1 MDHYNDMRTHYFD
14 WAATTPISDKA
25 LQTYIESAKNYSA
38 NPSALHAEGKK
49 ARQFLEEQRAQIAKF
64 LNVENKQL
72 IFTSGATES
81 NAIVLNSLLLRPK
94 AGGVIFSSLEHDSM
108 LQYNSFL
115 TLKGFKV
122 ELLKGSRGFVTAQG
136 LENLLTDDTQLVSI
150 MLVSNV
156 LGTIQNIKEL
166 VKVVRSY
173 EERGGRK
180 IHVHC
185 DATQALGKIDFDLGE
200 LDLDSASFSAHKING
215 PRGVGLLYLKSGRI
229 EVISRG
235 GSQEMGIRGGTENV
249 AAIAAMRCAIEE
261 SLTDLETK
269 RLKAIKLRELFE
281 KKISNCKAV
290 TLLSPNYNDNCVAN
304 ILMVAT
310 NAPSE
315 VFTRILY
322 DKGFCV
328 SSGSACSNNAPNK
341 KNNLLLLNGFT
352 DKEAANALRISFG
365 YDTTEEQITKLAET
379 ICLEAEKFNAM
390 TRSR

>member
-1 MDHYNDMRTHYFD
+1 MRTHYFD

-25 LQTYIESAKNYSA
+25 LQTYVETAKNYSA

-49 ARQFLEEQRAQIAKF
+49 ARQFLEEQRVKIANL
-64 LNVENKQL
+64 LNIENKQL
-72 IFTSGATES
+72 VFTGGATES

-94 AGGVIFSSLEHDSM
+94 AGGVIFTSLEHDSI
-108 LQYNSFL
+108 LQYSSFL

-122 ELLKGSRGFVTAQG
+122 ELLKGNRGYVTTQS
-136 LENLLTDDTQLVSI
+136 LENLLTAETQLVSI

-180 IHVHC
+180 IHFHC
-185 DATQALGKIDFDLGE
+185 DATQALGKIDFDLDE
-200 LDLDSASFSAHKING
+200 LGFDSASFSAHKING
-215 PRGVGLLYLKSGRI
+215 PRGVGLLYLKGEKI
-229 EVISRG
+229 EVLSRG
-235 GSQEMGIRGGTENV
+235 GSQEMGLRGGTENV

-261 SLTDLETK
+261 SLTDLEKK
-269 RLKAIKLRELFE
+269 RLEAIKLRVLFE
-281 KKISNCKAV
+281 KKISNCKTV
-290 TLLSPNYNDNCVAN
+290 KLLSPNYNESCVPN
-304 ILMVAT
+304 ILTIAT
-310 NAPSE
+310 AAPSE

-341 KNNLLLLNGFT
+341 KNNLLLSNGFT
-352 DKEAANALRISFG
+352 DKEATNALRISFG
-365 YDTTEEQITKLAET
+365 HTTTEEQITLLAET

-390 TRSR
+390 IRSR